1 MHDIALLILFI
12 KELEI
17 QDQKYKDLITK
28 YQTSI
33 TDIETKSK
41 EKIAKYQYDLSTLQ
55 EQFKLLHDDKVNT
68 ENKYKQEL
76 SNLRNVTKELHERLG
91 KGHLISMEAK
101 PVKP

>member
-1 MHDIALLILFI
+1 VHDIALLILFI